1 MSCEPRRPLRAQRYR
16 GRYCSAWNRI
26 LGGIVLFTVLT
37 GLTAPAVAQTLSI
50 KAVVNDEAISA
61 YDLNQRLNLVIRTSG
76 LRDTPEVRRELTP
89 RIIDSLVDEALQL
102 QEAKRLNITATK
114 KEMDTAVA
122 LIERQNKIPSG
133 GMDEFLKR
141 LDIDRRTLHRQ
152 IEASISWSNVVRRT
166 LMRTITVTS
175 EEVSKTLE
183 RIKKNADKP
192 RILAA
197 EIFIAVDSPR
207 DETNAQRNIRRIFD
221 ELRSGANFPQMARQ
235 FSHAASAERGGD
247 IGWVVAGELEPALDK
262 VLATLAKGTISEPIR
277 TATGYYILGVRDRRE
292 PASQNVGDTLV
303 ALRQIL
309 LPLPPG
315 ATPQAVES
323 QKNLAESIRTSVRG
337 CAEFSDVGKELGAGM
352 SGDLGRVKLSELP
365 ADLNTVVATL
375 DVGTP
380 STPVVANDSV
390 RLFMVCDRK
399 SPVDASLPNR
409 EEIERRLTLQR
420 LEIRARRY
428 LRDLREAAFLDI
440 RA

>member
-1 MSCEPRRPLRAQRYR
+1 MVLCLIPLHTALV
-16 GRYCSAWNRI
+16 GA
-26 LGGIVLFTVLT
+26 
-37 GLTAPAVAQTLSI
+37 TAPASAQTLSI

-76 LRDTPEVRRELTP
+76 LRDTPDVRRELTP

-102 QEAKRLNITATK
+102 QEAKRLNITVTK
-114 KEMDTAVA
+114 KEMDAAVA
-122 LIERQNKIPSG
+122 LIERQNKIPGG
-133 GMDEFLKR
+133 GMDQFLKQ
-141 LDIDRRTLHRQ
+141 LGIDKRTLYRQ
-152 IEASISWSNVVRRT
+152 IEASISWSNVVRRN
-166 LMRTITVTS
+166 LMRSITVTS

-183 RIKKNADKP
+183 RIKANADKP

-207 DETNAQRNIRRIFD
+207 DEANAQQNIRRIFD
-221 ELRSGANFPQMARQ
+221 ELRGGANFPQMARQ

-247 IGWVVAGELEPALDK
+247 LGWIVAGELEPALDK

-292 PASQNVGDTLV
+292 PASRNVGDTVV

-309 LPLPPG
+309 LTLPPG
-315 ATPQAVES
+315 ASPQAVES
-323 QKNLAESIRTSVRG
+323 QKSLAESIRTSVRG

-352 SGDLGRVKLSELP
+352 SGDLGQLKVSELP
-365 ADLNTVVATL
+365 SDLGSVVATL
-375 DVGTP
+375 DVGAP
-380 STPVVANDSV
+380 STPVVSNDSV

-399 SPVDASLPNR
+399 APVDAELPTR